1 MIEIEK
7 PKIEIVEISEDN
19 RYGKFVCE
27 PLERGYGTT
36 LGNSLRRILLSSLQ
50 GAAIT
55 SIRIDG
61 VLHEFSTIPGV
72 RDDVTNIILNLKALC
87 LKMYCEEPRVI
98 RIDVEGEKEVTAAD
112 IITDADVEILNPDL
126 HIATVNATGSLKIE
140 MTVERGRGYVPADK
154 NKKPDHVIG
163 IIPIDSIFSPIQRV
177 NYTVKDTR
185 VGNVTDYDKLTL
197 EVWTDGSIRPEDA
210 VSKSASIL
218 IAHLKLFQNMAGL
231 PEEEEEEEGTFTE
244 AEESDASKVLE
255 MTIEDLDLS
264 VRSFNCLKRANINT
278 VADLVSKSEE
288 DMMKVRNLGRK
299 SLEEVK
305 KKLQEL
311 DLSLLETEE

>member
-1 MIEIEK
+1 MIEIDK
-7 PKIEIVEISEDN
+7 PTIKMEISEDS
-19 RYGKFVCE
+19 YGKFVCE

-55 SIRIDG
+55 AIKIDG
-61 VLHEFSTIPGV
+61 VLHEFSTVPGV
-72 RDDVTNIILNLKALC
+72 RDDVTNIILNLKEVC
-87 LKMYCEEPRVI
+87 LKINGDYQEPPVI
-98 RIDVEGEKEVTAAD
+98 RIDVEGEREVTAAD
-112 IITDADVEILNPDL
+112 ITSSSDIEILNPEL
-126 HIATVNATGSLKIE
+126 HIATLNETGSLHIE

-154 NKKPDHVIG
+154 NKKPDHTIG
-163 IIPIDSIFSPIQRV
+163 IIPIDSIFSPIRRV
-177 NYTVKDTR
+177 NYTVNDTR

-218 IAHLKLFQNMAGL
+218 MAHLKLFRDLSGL
-231 PEEEEEEEGTFTE
+231 
-244 AEESDASKVLE
+244 AEEDDIQEGPYAEVEDDKESRILE
-255 MTIEDLDLS
+255 TTIEDLDLS
-264 VRSFNCLKRANINT
+264 VRSYNCLKRASINN
-278 VADLVSKSEE
+278 VADLVNKSVD

-299 SLEEVK
+299 SLDEVQ

-311 DLSLLETEE
+311 GLSLMEIEE

>member
-7 PKIEIVEISEDN
+7 PKIEIVEISEDS

-50 GAAIT
+50 GAAVT

-61 VLHEFSTIPGV
+61 VLHEFSTVPGV
-72 RDDVTNIILNLKALC
+72 REDVTNIILNLKSLC
-87 LKMYCEEPRVI
+87 LKMHSEEPKVI
-98 RIDVEGEKEVTAAD
+98 RIDVEGEKDIAASD
-112 IITDADVEILNPDL
+112 IITDPDIEILNPDL
-126 HIATVNATGSLKIE
+126 HIATVDASGSLKME

-177 NYTVKDTR
+177 NYTVTDTR
-185 VGNVTDYDKLTL
+185 VGNVTDYDKLTM
-197 EVWTDGSIRPEDA
+197 EVWTDGSIRPEEA
-210 VSKSASIL
+210 MSKSASIM
-218 IAHLKLFQNMAGL
+218 IAHLKLFQNMAGA
-231 PEEEEEEEGTFTE
+231 PVEEEEAEGTF
-244 AEESDASKVLE
+244 AETAESNISKTLE

-264 VRSFNCLKRANINT
+264 VRSYNCLKRAGINT
-278 VADLVSKSEE
+278 VAELAQKSEE

-311 DLSLLETEE
+311 DLSLVEFEE